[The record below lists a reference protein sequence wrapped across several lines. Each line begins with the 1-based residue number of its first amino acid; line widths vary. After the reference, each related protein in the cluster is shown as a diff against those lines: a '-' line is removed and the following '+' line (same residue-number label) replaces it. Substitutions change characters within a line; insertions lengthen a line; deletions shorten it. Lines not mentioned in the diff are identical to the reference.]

1 MILVGLIAAW
11 WFATDVVG
19 VPGYVLP
26 PPEQVLRALIS
37 GLSRAP
43 WDKAGYWYHAG
54 VTVWEA
60 VLGFAI
66 GSALG
71 AIVGL
76 VLSHWPLLGKSWYP
90 YIVGFQSLPKVAL
103 APLMVVWFGFGLE
116 GKVFI
121 TAIITFFPVL
131 VNMMAGYQAVEP
143 ERIELARSCN
153 ASELHLLTKIVIPSC
168 LPFLFAGLGVA
179 SVLSILGAVVGEFV
193 GASAGL
199 GMLLMQYNQAM
210 EISPMFAV
218 ILLLAVIGFSNELR
232 RHADRAPLLLLG
244 AAIDCD
250 GATMINL
257 NRGDHAMSTR
267 FGRATFAL
275 TLAIGMSCWF
285 VTAVPAQAQKKM
297 TLVQMHPNMGIGEEV
312 FLYAVPKRLGYFAAE
327 GLEVDIQNS
336 QTGMIS
342 AQALQANSA
351 QIGTTAAAA
360 IMTVRSKMATSSPS
374 STSSAT
380 PALSWWC
387 SRTRRSR
394 SSRHTSRETDLVG
407 HDDHRHPSL
416 ASSSMTASTS
426 PTSSGS
432 SAEVGSSNSITL
444 GS

>member
-1 MILVGLIAAW
+1 MAAQAANTSSPAISADARPSLERPRLERPTVFRRYPQFTISPMILVGLIAGW

-19 VPGYVLP
+19 VPTYVLP
-26 PPEQVLRALIS
+26 PPEQVLRALIG
-37 GLSRAP
+37 GLSRMP
-43 WDKAGYWYHAG
+43 WDKGGYWFHAG

-60 VLGFAI
+60 LLGFTI

-71 AIVGL
+71 AVLGL
-76 VLSHWPLLGKSWYP
+76 LLSHWPLLGKSWYP

-218 ILLLAVIGFSNELR
+218 ILLLAVIGFLMN
-232 RHADRAPLLLLG
+232 
-244 AAIDCD
+244 
-250 GATMINL
+250 
-257 NRGDHAMSTR
+257 
-267 FGRATFAL
+267 
-275 TLAIGMSCWF
+275 
-285 VTAVPAQAQKKM
+285 
-297 TLVQMHPNMGIGEEV
+297 
-312 FLYAVPKRLGYFAAE
+312 YAVTLIERRYCFW
-327 GLEVDIQNS
+327 
-336 QTGMIS
+336 
-342 AQALQANSA
+342 AQ
-351 QIGTTAAAA
+351 
-360 IMTVRSKMATSSPS
+360 R
-374 STSSAT
+374 SAT
-380 PALSWWC
+380 A
-387 SRTRRSR
+387 RT
-394 SSRHTSRETDLVG
+394 
-407 HDDHRHPSL
+407 
-416 ASSSMTASTS
+416 
-426 PTSSGS
+426 
-432 SAEVGSSNSITL
+432 
-444 GS
+444 

>member
-1 MILVGLIAAW
+1 MTVQSIDTPPPATSREARPYLERPNLLRRYPQFTISPMILVGLITAW
-11 WFATDVVG
+11 WFATDLVG

-26 PPEQVLRALIS
+26 PPEQVLRAMIG

-71 AIVGL
+71 AILGL

-131 VNMMAGYQAVEP
+131 VNMMAGYQAVDP

-210 EISPMFAV
+210 EIAPMFAV
-218 ILLLAVIGFSNELR
+218 ILLLAVIGFLMN
-232 RHADRAPLLLLG
+232 
-244 AAIDCD
+244 
-250 GATMINL
+250 
-257 NRGDHAMSTR
+257 
-267 FGRATFAL
+267 
-275 TLAIGMSCWF
+275 
-285 VTAVPAQAQKKM
+285 
-297 TLVQMHPNMGIGEEV
+297 
-312 FLYAVPKRLGYFAAE
+312 YAVTLIERRYCFW
-327 GLEVDIQNS
+327 
-336 QTGMIS
+336 
-342 AQALQANSA
+342 AQRSNA
-351 QIGTTAAAA
+351 TA
-360 IMTVRSKMATSSPS
+360 RP
-374 STSSAT
+374 
-380 PALSWWC
+380 
-387 SRTRRSR
+387 
-394 SSRHTSRETDLVG
+394 
-407 HDDHRHPSL
+407 
-416 ASSSMTASTS
+416 
-426 PTSSGS
+426 
-432 SAEVGSSNSITL
+432 
-444 GS
+444 